1 MRTFHFKDSLA
12 LIGICGIALLTG
24 CAREQ
29 STTTASAKDI
39 GAPVR
44 ANEGPPRNK
53 MVAEPVNTGVASSLF
68 ASPRVVTLPQG
79 STVRVRTQTTIS
91 THSARNG
98 ETIQANLDAPLVA
111 NGVVLAPRGAEVTL
125 AVADSDPGGR
135 VKGRARIGLR
145 LVSIP
150 VAGERRSVVTST
162 YWHEAAGTKKKDVAK
177 IGIMSGIGAA
187 IGAIAGGG
195 KGAAIGAGAGGGA
208 GTAVVLSTHGDAA
221 VIPAES
227 VIQFRLDQAISAKL
241 RN

>member
-1 MRTFHFKDSLA
+1 MRTLHFKESLA
-12 LIGICGIALLTG
+12 LAGICGIALLTG

-29 STTTASAKDI
+29 STTTVAAKEV

-44 ANEGPPRNK
+44 TNDALPRNN
-53 MVAEPVNTGVASSLF
+53 MVAEPVNTGVASSLL

-79 STVRVRTQTTIS
+79 SIVRVRTQTSIS
-91 THSARNG
+91 THDARNG
-98 ETIQANLDAPLVA
+98 ETIQANLEAPLIA
-111 NGVVLAPRGAEVTL
+111 NGVVLAPRGADVTL

-145 LVSIP
+145 LVSLP
-150 VAGERRSVVTST
+150 VTGVRRSVVTST

-177 IGIMSGIGAA
+177 IGILSGIGAA

-208 GTAVVLSTHGDAA
+208 GTAVVLSTHGDSA
-221 VIPAES
+221 VVPAES
-227 VIQFRLDQAISAKL
+227 VIQFTLQQPISAKL

>member
-1 MRTFHFKDSLA
+1 MRTFHFKDKLA
-12 LIGICGIALLTG
+12 LAGIFGLALLTS
-24 CAREQ
+24 CARDQ
-29 STTTASAKDI
+29 PTTVASAKDS
-39 GAPVR
+39 AALPVR
-44 ANEGPPRNK
+44 VNEAAPRNSL
-53 MVAEPVNTGVASSLF
+53 VAGAAASSSL

-91 THSARNG
+91 THEARNG
-98 ETIQANLDAPLVA
+98 ETIQANLDAPLIA
-111 NGVVLAPRGAEVTL
+111 NGVVLAPRGADVTL
-125 AVADSDPGGR
+125 AVTDSDPGGR

-145 LVSIP
+145 LVSLP
-150 VAGERRSVVTST
+150 VVGERRSVVSNT
-162 YWHEAAGTKKKDVAK
+162 YWHEAPGTKKKDVAK

-227 VIQFRLDQAISAKL
+227 IIQFRLDQPITAKL
-241 RN
+241 K